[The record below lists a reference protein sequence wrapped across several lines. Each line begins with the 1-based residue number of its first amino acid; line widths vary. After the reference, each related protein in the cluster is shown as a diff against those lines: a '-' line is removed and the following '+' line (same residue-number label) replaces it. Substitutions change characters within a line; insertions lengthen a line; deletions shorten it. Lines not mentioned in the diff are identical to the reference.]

1 MLLGKNV
8 IGIFD
13 VGKLGGFF
21 EEGNKVGREGQGDGT
36 KGEEEGKGVEDGDLV
51 GDGEGSE
58 TARLR
63 RSEGGRR
70 GGGRR

>member
-21 EEGNKVGREGQGDGT
+21 EEGNKVGRESQGDGT
-36 KGEEEGKGVEDGDLV
+36 KGEEERKGVEDGDLV

-63 RSEGGRR
+63 GGGRRRGR
-70 GGGRR
+70 GGGR